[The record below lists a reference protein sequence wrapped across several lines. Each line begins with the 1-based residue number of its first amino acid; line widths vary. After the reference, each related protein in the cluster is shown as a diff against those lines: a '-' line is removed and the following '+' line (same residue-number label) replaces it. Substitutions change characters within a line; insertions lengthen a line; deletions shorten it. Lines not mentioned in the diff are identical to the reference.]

1 MGNSQLSAAKKAK
14 NDEFYTR
21 MTDIEHELVHYRDH
35 FKGKVV
41 LCNCDDP
48 FESNFF
54 KYFALNFNPL
64 GLKKLI
70 ATCYSGSPIA
80 GGEYQPSLF
89 DDDVDENTGRHRRAY
104 KAVVNVF
111 RDTTG
116 DGGLD
121 MDDIRN
127 LLDSGENE
135 LTELHGDGTYGAG
148 DFRSR
153 ECLELLDEADI
164 VVTNP
169 PFSLFREY
177 VATLME
183 HGKRF
188 LALGNMNAITY
199 KEVFPL
205 LRDNKMWT
213 GFKHFGGGMNM
224 IQPKGSFDSTK
235 TKSYEVDEKGNI
247 IKNVMGVIWYT
258 NLDIDKRHEDLIL
271 YRRYKED
278 PSRYPKYDNYDAIE
292 VSKVK
297 DIPEDYW
304 GVMGV
309 PITFMDSYNPEQFE
323 IIGCSESEG
332 RGFSNGLW
340 DPASKTAQPTIDGR
354 KVYKRLFIR
363 QRSSRPFIPS
373 PSRRVPFGR
382 PLAWRQ
388 DGAIA

>member
-21 MTDIEHELVHYRDH
+21 MTDIEHELVHYRKH
-35 FKGKVV
+35 FKSKVV

-89 DDDVDENTGRHRRAY
+89 DDDVDKDTGRHRKAY

-148 DFRSR
+148 DFRSK

-177 VATLME
+177 VATLMDYD
-183 HGKRF
+183 KKF
-188 LALGNMNAITY
+188 VIVGNQNAITY
-199 KEVFPL
+199 KEAFPL
-205 LRDNKMWT
+205 LRDDRLWLGYNKVKE
-213 GFKHFGGGMNM
+213 FVVPSADH
-224 IQPKGSFDSTK
+224 P
-235 TKSYEVDEKGNI
+235 ERGNI
-247 IKNVMGVIWYT
+247 VTDGKGGLIAKFGNIYWYT
-258 NLDIDKRHEDLIL
+258 NLDIDKRHEDLII
-271 YRRYKED
+271 YRRYADD
-278 PSRYPKYDNYDAIE
+278 PSRYPHYDNYDAIE
-292 VSKVK
+292 ASKVK
-297 DIPEDYW
+297 GIPEDYY

-309 PITFMDSYNPEQFE
+309 PITFMDKYNPEQFE
-323 IIGCSESEG
+323 LVGCSYNYG
-332 RGFSNGLW
+332 RPKEW
-340 DPASKTAQPTIDGR
+340 PEDTDMAPTVGG
-354 KVYKRLFIR
+354 KNLYKRLFIR
-363 QRSSRPFIPS
+363 
-373 PSRRVPFGR
+373 RR
-382 PLAWRQ
+382 A
-388 DGAIA
+388 

>member
-1 MGNSQLSAAKKAK
+1 MDNSQLSAAKKAK

-21 MTDIEHELVHYRDH
+21 MTDIEHELVHYRKH

-104 KAVVNVF
+104 KAVVNAF

-148 DFRSR
+148 DFRSK

-183 HGKRF
+183 HGKKF
-188 LALGNMNAITY
+188 VIVGNQNAITY
-199 KEVFPL
+199 KEAFPL
-205 LRDNKMWT
+205 LRDDRLWLGYNKVKE
-213 GFKHFGGGMNM
+213 FVVPSADH
-224 IQPKGSFDSTK
+224 P
-235 TKSYEVDEKGNI
+235 ERGNI
-247 IKNVMGVIWYT
+247 VTDGKGGLIAKFGNICWYT
-258 NLDIDKRHEDLIL
+258 NLDIKKRHEDLLL

-297 DIPEDYW
+297 DIPEDYY

-323 IIGCSESEG
+323 LVGCSYNYG
-332 RGFSNGLW
+332 RPKEW
-340 DPASKTAQPTIDGR
+340 PEDTDMAPTVGG
-354 KVYKRLFIR
+354 KNLYKRLFIR
-363 QRSSRPFIPS
+363 
-373 PSRRVPFGR
+373 RR
-382 PLAWRQ
+382 A
-388 DGAIA
+388 

>member
-1 MGNSQLSAAKKAK
+1 
-14 NDEFYTR
+14 
-21 MTDIEHELVHYRDH
+21 MTDIEHELVHYKDH
-35 FKGKVV
+35 FRDKVV

-54 KYFALNFNPL
+54 KYFALNFNHL
-64 GLKKLI
+64 GLKRLI

-80 GGEYQPSLF
+80 GGEYQPPLF
-89 DDDVDENTGRHRRAY
+89 DDDVDKDTGRHRKAY

-148 DFRSR
+148 DFRSK

-177 VATLME
+177 VTTLME
-183 HGKRF
+183 HGKKF
-188 LALGNMNAITY
+188 VIVGNQNAITY
-199 KEVFPL
+199 KEVFSL
-205 LRDNKMWT
+205 LRDDKLWL
-213 GFKHFGGGMNM
+213 GYGKVKEFVVPSADH
-224 IQPKGSFDSTK
+224 P
-235 TKSYEVDEKGNI
+235 ERGNI
-247 IKNVMGVIWYT
+247 VTDGKGGLIAKFGNICWYT
-258 NLDIDKRHEDLIL
+258 NLDIKKRHEDLLL
-271 YRRYKED
+271 YRRYNED

-297 DIPEDYW
+297 DIPEDW
-304 GVMGV
+304 FGAMGV
-309 PITFMDSYNPEQFE
+309 PITFMDKYNPGQFD

-332 RGFSNGLW
+332 RGFFNGLW
-340 DPASKTAQPTIDGR
+340 DPASKTAQPTIGGR
-354 KVYKRLFIR
+354 RAYKRLFIR
-363 QRSSRPFIPS
+363 
-373 PSRRVPFGR
+373 RR
-382 PLAWRQ
+382 A
-388 DGAIA
+388 

>member
-1 MGNSQLSAAKKAK
+1 MGNNNSNLQTAK
-14 NDEFYTR
+14 NIKDDEFYT
-21 MTDIEHELVHYRDH
+21 TYEAIEKELQHYLKH
-35 FKGKVV
+35 FRGKVV

-89 DDDVDENTGRHRRAY
+89 DDDVDKDTGRHRRAY

-148 DFRSR
+148 DFRSK

-177 VATLME
+177 VATLMDYDKKVRHRRQSE
-183 HGKRF
+183 RHHLQG
-188 LALGNMNAITY
+188 G
-199 KEVFPL
+199 FP
-205 LRDNKMWT
+205 T
-213 GFKHFGGGMNM
+213 VAG
-224 IQPKGSFDSTK
+224 
-235 TKSYEVDEKGNI
+235 
-247 IKNVMGVIWYT
+247 
-258 NLDIDKRHEDLIL
+258 
-271 YRRYKED
+271 
-278 PSRYPKYDNYDAIE
+278 
-292 VSKVK
+292 
-297 DIPEDYW
+297 
-304 GVMGV
+304 
-309 PITFMDSYNPEQFE
+309 
-323 IIGCSESEG
+323 
-332 RGFSNGLW
+332 
-340 DPASKTAQPTIDGR
+340 
-354 KVYKRLFIR
+354 
-363 QRSSRPFIPS
+363 
-373 PSRRVPFGR
+373 
-382 PLAWRQ
+382 
-388 DGAIA
+388 

>member
-183 HGKRF
+183 HDKRF
-188 LALGNMNAITY
+188 VIVGNQNAITY
-199 KEVFPL
+199 KEAFPL
-205 LRDNKMWT
+205 LRDDRLWLGYNKVKE
-213 GFKHFGGGMNM
+213 FVVPSADH
-224 IQPKGSFDSTK
+224 P
-235 TKSYEVDEKGNI
+235 ERGNI
-247 IKNVMGVIWYT
+247 VTDGKGGLIAKFGNICWYT
-258 NLDIDKRHEDLIL
+258 NLDITKRHEDLLL

-292 VSKVK
+292 VLKVK

-309 PITFMDSYNPEQFE
+309 PITFMDKYNPDQFD
-323 IIGCSESEG
+323 IVGCSESEG

-340 DPASKTAQPTIDGR
+340 DPASKTAQPIINGH
-354 KVYKRLFIR
+354 KVYKRLFV
-363 QRSSRPFIPS
+363 
-373 PSRRVPFGR
+373 RRH
-382 PLAWRQ
+382 A
-388 DGAIA
+388 

>member
-21 MTDIEHELVHYRDH
+21 MTDIEHELVHYKDH

-54 KYFALNFNPL
+54 KYFALNFNHL
-64 GLKKLI
+64 GLKRLI
-70 ATCYSGSPIA
+70 ATCYSSSPIA

-89 DDDVDENTGRHRRAY
+89 DDDVDAATGRHRKAY
-104 KAVVNVF
+104 KAVVNVI

-127 LLDSGENE
+127 LLDFGENE

-148 DFRSR
+148 DFRSK

-183 HGKRF
+183 HEKKF
-188 LALGNMNAITY
+188 VVLGNMNAITY

-258 NLDIDKRHEDLIL
+258 NLDIKNAMRTCSSTAVTPTT
-271 YRRYKED
+271 RRSIRNTITTT
-278 PSRYPKYDNYDAIE
+278 PSRCPK
-292 VSKVK
+292 
-297 DIPEDYW
+297 
-304 GVMGV
+304 
-309 PITFMDSYNPEQFE
+309 
-323 IIGCSESEG
+323 
-332 RGFSNGLW
+332 
-340 DPASKTAQPTIDGR
+340 SKTSLRTTTASWACPSRSWIPTIPTSSSWWVAHITTDAPRNGQR
-354 KVYKRLFIR
+354 IR
-363 QRSSRPFIPS
+363 IWH
-373 PSRRVPFGR
+373 R
-382 PLAWRQ
+382 PLAARTSTSAYSSAAAP
-388 DGAIA
+388 DTMAPKLLAGSITLPPGGRRP

>member
-104 KAVVNVF
+104 KAVVNAF

-135 LTELHGDGTYGAG
+135 LTELHGDGIYGAG
-148 DFRSR
+148 DFRSK

-183 HGKRF
+183 HGKKF
-188 LALGNMNAITY
+188 VIVGNQNAITY
-199 KEVFPL
+199 KEAFPL
-205 LRDNKMWT
+205 LRDDRLWLDYNKVKE
-213 GFKHFGGGMNM
+213 FVVPSADH
-224 IQPKGSFDSTK
+224 P
-235 TKSYEVDEKGNI
+235 ERGNI
-247 IKNVMGVIWYT
+247 VTDGKGGLIAKFGNICWYT
-258 NLDIDKRHEDLIL
+258 NLDIKKRHEDLLL

-278 PSRYPKYDNYDAIE
+278 QSRYPHYDNYDAIE

-309 PITFMDSYNPEQFE
+309 PITFMDKYNPDQFD
-323 IIGCSESEG
+323 IVGCSESEG

-340 DPASKTAQPTIDGR
+340 DPASKTAQPIIDGH
-354 KVYKRLFIR
+354 KIYKRLFV
-363 QRSSRPFIPS
+363 
-373 PSRRVPFGR
+373 RRH
-382 PLAWRQ
+382 A
-388 DGAIA
+388 

>member
-54 KYFALNFNPL
+54 KFFVLNFNPL

-148 DFRSR
+148 DFRSK

-177 VATLME
+177 VATLMDYD
-183 HGKRF
+183 KKF
-188 LALGNMNAITY
+188 VIVGNQNAITY
-199 KEVFPL
+199 KEAFPL
-205 LRDNKMWT
+205 LRDDRLWLGYNKVKE
-213 GFKHFGGGMNM
+213 FVVPSADH
-224 IQPKGSFDSTK
+224 P
-235 TKSYEVDEKGNI
+235 ERGNI
-247 IKNVMGVIWYT
+247 VTDGKGGLIAKFGNICWYT
-258 NLDIDKRHEDLIL
+258 NLDITKRHEDLLL

-309 PITFMDSYNPEQFE
+309 PITFMDKYNPEQFE
-323 IIGCSESEG
+323 LVGCSYNYG
-332 RGFSNGLW
+332 RPKEW
-340 DPASKTAQPTIDGR
+340 PEDTDMAPTVGG
-354 KVYKRLFIR
+354 KNLYKRLFIR
-363 QRSSRPFIPS
+363 
-373 PSRRVPFGR
+373 RR
-382 PLAWRQ
+382 A
-388 DGAIA
+388 

>member
-21 MTDIEHELVHYRDH
+21 MTDIEHELVHYRKH

-121 MDDIRN
+121 MDDIKN

-183 HGKRF
+183 HGKKF
-188 LALGNMNAITY
+188 VIVGNQNAITY
-199 KEVFPL
+199 KEAFPL
-205 LRDNKMWT
+205 LRDDRLWLGYNKVKE
-213 GFKHFGGGMNM
+213 FVVPSADH
-224 IQPKGSFDSTK
+224 P
-235 TKSYEVDEKGNI
+235 ERGNI
-247 IKNVMGVIWYT
+247 VTDGKGGLIAKFGNICWYT
-258 NLDIDKRHEDLIL
+258 NLDIKKRHEDLLL

-309 PITFMDSYNPEQFE
+309 PITFMDKYNPDQFD
-323 IIGCSESEG
+323 IVGCSESEG

-340 DPASKTAQPTIDGR
+340 DPASKTAQPIINGH
-354 KVYKRLFIR
+354 KVYKRLFV
-363 QRSSRPFIPS
+363 
-373 PSRRVPFGR
+373 RRH
-382 PLAWRQ
+382 A
-388 DGAIA
+388 

>member
-21 MTDIEHELVHYRDH
+21 MTDIEHELVHYRKH

-121 MDDIRN
+121 MDDIRS

-183 HGKRF
+183 HDKRF
-188 LALGNMNAITY
+188 VIMGNINAITY
-199 KEVFPL
+199 KEAFPL
-205 LRDNKMWT
+205 LRDDRLWLGYNKVKE
-213 GFKHFGGGMNM
+213 FVVPSADH
-224 IQPKGSFDSTK
+224 P
-235 TKSYEVDEKGNI
+235 ERGNI
-247 IKNVMGVIWYT
+247 VTDGKGGLIAKFGNICWYT

-309 PITFMDSYNPEQFE
+309 PITFMDSYNPEQFD
-323 IIGCSESEG
+323 IVGCSESEG

-340 DPASKTAQPTIDGR
+340 DPASKTAQPIIDGH
-354 KVYKRLFIR
+354 KVYKRLFV
-363 QRSSRPFIPS
+363 
-373 PSRRVPFGR
+373 RRH
-382 PLAWRQ
+382 A
-388 DGAIA
+388 

>member
-89 DDDVDENTGRHRRAY
+89 DDDVDEDTGRHRRAY

-135 LTELHGDGTYGAG
+135 LTELHGDGIYGAG
-148 DFRSR
+148 DFRSK

-183 HGKRF
+183 HGKKF
-188 LALGNMNAITY
+188 VIVGNQNAITY
-199 KEVFPL
+199 KEAFPL
-205 LRDNKMWT
+205 LRDDRLWLGYNKVKE
-213 GFKHFGGGMNM
+213 FVVPSADH
-224 IQPKGSFDSTK
+224 P
-235 TKSYEVDEKGNI
+235 ERGNI
-247 IKNVMGVIWYT
+247 VTDGKGGLIAKFGNICWYT
-258 NLDIDKRHEDLIL
+258 NLDIKKRHEDLLL

-278 PSRYPKYDNYDAIE
+278 QSRYPHYDNYDAIE

-340 DPASKTAQPTIDGR
+340 NPESGIAQPTIGGR

-363 QRSSRPFIPS
+363 
-373 PSRRVPFGR
+373 RR
-382 PLAWRQ
+382 A
-388 DGAIA
+388 

>member
-1 MGNSQLSAAKKAK
+1 MGNNQLSAAKKAK

-21 MTDIEHELVHYRDH
+21 MTDIEHELVHYRKH

-89 DDDVDENTGRHRRAY
+89 DDDVDEDTGRHRRAY
-104 KAVVNVF
+104 KAVVNAF

-121 MDDIRN
+121 MDDIKN

-148 DFRSR
+148 DFRSK

-183 HGKRF
+183 HEKKF
-188 LALGNMNAITY
+188 VVLGNMNAITY

-278 PSRYPKYDNYDAIE
+278 PSRYPKYNNYDAIE

-297 DIPEDYW
+297 NIPEDYY

-323 IIGCSESEG
+323 LIGASD
-332 RGFSNGLW
+332 NGAVPDEYKL
-340 DPASKTAQPTIDGR
+340 PHFKRHNEPYIDGR

-363 QRSSRPFIPS
+363 
-373 PSRRVPFGR
+373 RR
-382 PLAWRQ
+382 A
-388 DGAIA
+388 

>member
-183 HGKRF
+183 HEKKF
-188 LALGNMNAITY
+188 VIVGNQNAITY
-199 KEVFPL
+199 KEAFPL
-205 LRDNKMWT
+205 LRDDRLWLGYNKVKE
-213 GFKHFGGGMNM
+213 FVVPSADH
-224 IQPKGSFDSTK
+224 P
-235 TKSYEVDEKGNI
+235 ERGNI
-247 IKNVMGVIWYT
+247 VTDGKGGLIAKFGNICWYT
-258 NLDIDKRHEDLIL
+258 NLDIKKRHEDLIL

-309 PITFMDSYNPEQFE
+309 PITFMDKYNPDQFD
-323 IIGCSESEG
+323 IVGCSESEG

-340 DPASKTAQPTIDGR
+340 DPASKTAQPIINGH
-354 KVYKRLFIR
+354 KVYKRLFV
-363 QRSSRPFIPS
+363 
-373 PSRRVPFGR
+373 RRH
-382 PLAWRQ
+382 A
-388 DGAIA
+388 

>member
-21 MTDIEHELVHYRDH
+21 MTDIEHELVHYRKH

-89 DDDVDENTGRHRRAY
+89 DDDVDENTGRHRKAY

-135 LTELHGDGTYGAG
+135 LTELHGDGIYGAG
-148 DFRSR
+148 DFRSK

-177 VATLME
+177 VATLMDYD
-183 HGKRF
+183 KKF
-188 LALGNMNAITY
+188 VIVGNQNAITY
-199 KEVFPL
+199 KEAFPL
-205 LRDNKMWT
+205 LRDDRLWLGYNKVKE
-213 GFKHFGGGMNM
+213 FVVPSADH
-224 IQPKGSFDSTK
+224 P
-235 TKSYEVDEKGNI
+235 ERGNI
-247 IKNVMGVIWYT
+247 VTDGKGGLIAKFGNICWYT
-258 NLDIDKRHEDLIL
+258 NLDITKRHEDLLL

-309 PITFMDSYNPEQFE
+309 PITFMDKYNPDQFD
-323 IIGCSESEG
+323 IVGCSESEG

-340 DPASKTAQPTIDGR
+340 DPASKTAQPIIDGH
-354 KVYKRLFIR
+354 KVYKRLFV
-363 QRSSRPFIPS
+363 
-373 PSRRVPFGR
+373 RRH
-382 PLAWRQ
+382 A
-388 DGAIA
+388 

>member
-116 DGGLD
+116 DGELD

-148 DFRSR
+148 DFRSK

-177 VATLME
+177 VATLMDYD
-183 HGKRF
+183 KKF
-188 LALGNMNAITY
+188 VIVGNQNAITY
-199 KEVFPL
+199 KEAFPL
-205 LRDNKMWT
+205 LRDDRLWLGYNKVKE
-213 GFKHFGGGMNM
+213 FVVPSADH
-224 IQPKGSFDSTK
+224 P
-235 TKSYEVDEKGNI
+235 ERGNI
-247 IKNVMGVIWYT
+247 VTDGKGGLIAKFGNICWYT
-258 NLDIDKRHEDLIL
+258 NLDIKKRHEDLLL

-297 DIPEDYW
+297 GIPEDYY

-340 DPASKTAQPTIDGR
+340 NPESGIAQPTIGGR

-363 QRSSRPFIPS
+363 
-373 PSRRVPFGR
+373 RR
-382 PLAWRQ
+382 A
-388 DGAIA
+388 

>member
-21 MTDIEHELVHYRDH
+21 MTDIEHELVHYRKH

-148 DFRSR
+148 DFRSK

-177 VATLME
+177 VATLMDYD
-183 HGKRF
+183 KKF
-188 LALGNMNAITY
+188 VIVGNQNAITY
-199 KEVFPL
+199 KEAFPL
-205 LRDNKMWT
+205 LRDDRLWLGYNKVKE
-213 GFKHFGGGMNM
+213 FVVPSADH
-224 IQPKGSFDSTK
+224 P
-235 TKSYEVDEKGNI
+235 ERGNI
-247 IKNVMGVIWYT
+247 VTDGKGGLIAKFGNICWYT
-258 NLDIDKRHEDLIL
+258 NLDIKKRHEDLLL

-297 DIPEDYW
+297 GIPEDYY

-340 DPASKTAQPTIDGR
+340 NPESGIAQPTIGGR

-363 QRSSRPFIPS
+363 
-373 PSRRVPFGR
+373 RR
-382 PLAWRQ
+382 A
-388 DGAIA
+388 

>member
-1 MGNSQLSAAKKAK
+1 M
-14 NDEFYTR
+14 
-21 MTDIEHELVHYRDH
+21 
-35 FKGKVV
+35 
-41 LCNCDDP
+41 
-48 FESNFF
+48 
-54 KYFALNFNPL
+54 NFNPL

-148 DFRSR
+148 DFRSK

-177 VATLME
+177 VATLMDYD
-183 HGKRF
+183 KKF
-188 LALGNMNAITY
+188 VIVGNQNAITY
-199 KEVFPL
+199 KEAFPL
-205 LRDNKMWT
+205 LRDDRLWLGYNKVKE
-213 GFKHFGGGMNM
+213 FVVPSADH
-224 IQPKGSFDSTK
+224 P
-235 TKSYEVDEKGNI
+235 ERGNI
-247 IKNVMGVIWYT
+247 VTDGKGGLIAKFGNICWYT

-271 YRRYKED
+271 YRRYADD
-278 PSRYPKYDNYDAIE
+278 PSKYPHYDNYDAIE

-309 PITFMDSYNPEQFE
+309 PITFMDKYNPGQFD

-332 RGFSNGLW
+332 RGFSNGLR
-340 DPASKTAQPTIDGR
+340 DPTSKTAQPTIDGR

-363 QRSSRPFIPS
+363 
-373 PSRRVPFGR
+373 RR
-382 PLAWRQ
+382 A
-388 DGAIA
+388 

>member
-21 MTDIEHELVHYRDH
+21 MTDIEHELVHYRKH

-116 DGGLD
+116 DGELD

-148 DFRSR
+148 DFRSK

-177 VATLME
+177 VATLMDYD
-183 HGKRF
+183 KKF
-188 LALGNMNAITY
+188 VIVGNQNAITY
-199 KEVFPL
+199 KEAFPL
-205 LRDNKMWT
+205 LRDDRLWLGYNKVKE
-213 GFKHFGGGMNM
+213 FVVPSADH
-224 IQPKGSFDSTK
+224 P
-235 TKSYEVDEKGNI
+235 ERGNI
-247 IKNVMGVIWYT
+247 VTDGKGGLIAKFGNICWYT
-258 NLDIDKRHEDLIL
+258 NLNIKKRHEDLLL

-309 PITFMDSYNPEQFE
+309 PITFMDKYNPEQFE

-340 DPASKTAQPTIDGR
+340 DPASKTAQPIINGH
-354 KVYKRLFIR
+354 KVYKRLFV
-363 QRSSRPFIPS
+363 
-373 PSRRVPFGR
+373 RRH
-382 PLAWRQ
+382 A
-388 DGAIA
+388 

>member
-54 KYFALNFNPL
+54 KYFALNFNRL

-135 LTELHGDGTYGAG
+135 LTELHGDGIYGAG
-148 DFRSR
+148 DFRSK

-177 VATLME
+177 VATLMDYD
-183 HGKRF
+183 KKF
-188 LALGNMNAITY
+188 VIVGNQNAITY
-199 KEVFPL
+199 KEAFPL
-205 LRDNKMWT
+205 LRDDRLWLGYNKVKE
-213 GFKHFGGGMNM
+213 FVVPSADH
-224 IQPKGSFDSTK
+224 P
-235 TKSYEVDEKGNI
+235 ERGNI
-247 IKNVMGVIWYT
+247 VTDGKGGLIAKFGNICWYT
-258 NLDIDKRHEDLIL
+258 NLDIKKRHEDLLL
-271 YRRYKED
+271 YRRYKDD
-278 PSRYPKYDNYDAIE
+278 PSRYPHYDNYDAIE

-297 DIPEDYW
+297 GIPEDYY

-309 PITFMDSYNPEQFE
+309 PITFMDKYNPEQFE

-340 DPASKTAQPTIDGR
+340 NPESGIAQPTIGGR

-363 QRSSRPFIPS
+363 
-373 PSRRVPFGR
+373 RR
-382 PLAWRQ
+382 A
-388 DGAIA
+388 

>member
-1 MGNSQLSAAKKAK
+1 MGNNQLSAAKKAK

-54 KYFALNFNPL
+54 KYFVLNFNPL

-135 LTELHGDGTYGAG
+135 LTELHGDGIYGAG

-183 HGKRF
+183 HDKRF
-188 LALGNMNAITY
+188 VIVGNQNAITY
-199 KEVFPL
+199 KEAFPL
-205 LRDNKMWT
+205 LRDDRLWLGYNKVKE
-213 GFKHFGGGMNM
+213 FVVPSADH
-224 IQPKGSFDSTK
+224 P
-235 TKSYEVDEKGNI
+235 ERGNI
-247 IKNVMGVIWYT
+247 VTDGKGGLIAKFGNICWYT
-258 NLDIDKRHEDLIL
+258 NLDITKRHEDLLL

-309 PITFMDSYNPEQFE
+309 PITFMDKYNPDQFD
-323 IIGCSESEG
+323 IVGCSESEG

-340 DPASKTAQPTIDGR
+340 DPASKTAQPIINGH
-354 KVYKRLFIR
+354 KVYKRLFV
-363 QRSSRPFIPS
+363 
-373 PSRRVPFGR
+373 RRH
-382 PLAWRQ
+382 A
-388 DGAIA
+388 